1 MKVGIIGGSNIATSV
16 HLPLLSC
23 MDDITIEYI
32 AARKN
37 PKILAKLYDAKPIQI
52 TENSSLPECDIALIT
67 IPVGARNEYLY
78 QFAKTDSYVLTEKP
92 FAIDRKSEQK
102 IKSGDIQFQKNN

>member
-1 MKVGIIGGSNIATSV
+1 MSIMKVGIIGGSNIATSV

-37 PKILAKLYDAKPIQI
+37 PKILAKLYDAKPIQVR
-52 TENSSLPECDIALIT
+52 LGYQLKYF
-67 IPVGARNEYLY
+67 RNPTREGLA
-78 QFAKTDSYVLTEKP
+78 Q
-92 FAIDRKSEQK
+92 
-102 IKSGDIQFQKNN
+102 